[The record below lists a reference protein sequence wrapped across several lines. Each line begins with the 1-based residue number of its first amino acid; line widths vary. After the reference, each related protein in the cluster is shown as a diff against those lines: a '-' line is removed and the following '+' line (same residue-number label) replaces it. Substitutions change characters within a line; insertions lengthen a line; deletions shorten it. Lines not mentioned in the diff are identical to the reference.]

1 MPKIEAKEIKL
12 NEHEKRI
19 LTQMKNG
26 THTEQH
32 MKKRSEIILRAS
44 DGESTR
50 SISRAIKMDKGSV
63 REWRNRYASA
73 SEELAKTEAETPKK
87 IRGMI
92 EKVLSDAPR
101 PGAPS
106 RFTDEQVACIIA
118 LACELPEKLGL
129 PFSHW
134 SPSLLQKEVISR
146 GIVESISAVHVGRF
160 LKGAGHKAA
169 PSKELA
175 ESEDR

>member
-1 MPKIEAKEIKL
+1 MPKLQAVEINL
-12 NEHEKRI
+12 NEHEKTI

-26 THTEQH
+26 SHTELH
-32 MKKRSEIILRAS
+32 LKKRSEIILRAS

-50 SISRAIKMDKGSV
+50 SISREIEIDRESV
-63 REWRNRYASA
+63 RKWRNRYASA
-73 SEELAKTEAETPKK
+73 SEEISRTDAESPKK
-87 IRGMI
+87 VRRLI
-92 EKVLSDAPR
+92 EKILSDAPR

-118 LACELPEKLGL
+118 LACELPENLGL

-134 SPSLLQKEVISR
+134 SPSLLRKEAIKR

-160 LKGAGHKAA
+160 LKSAGFKAA
-169 PSKELA
+169 SSQELA
-175 ESEDR
+175 ESKDR